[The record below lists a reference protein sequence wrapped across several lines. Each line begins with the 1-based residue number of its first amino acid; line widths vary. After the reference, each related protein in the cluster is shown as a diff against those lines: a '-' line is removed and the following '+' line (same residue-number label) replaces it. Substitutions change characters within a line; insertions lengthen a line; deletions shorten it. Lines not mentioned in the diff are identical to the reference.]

1 MESDRRA
8 ALPTRL
14 TSRHI
19 AAAALAEMS
28 SESRLEEEE
37 EHQKISLNIL
47 H

>member
-19 AAAALAEMS
+19 AAAAALAEMS

-37 EHQKISLNIL
+37 HQKISLNIL

>member
-19 AAAALAEMS
+19 AAALAEMS

-37 EHQKISLNIL
+37 EHQRLA
-47 H
+47 